1 MWDRIGHMVAMT
13 KNAYEIQTPKGR
25 KRAQRQLDWADHG
38 ILRYRWHN
46 FAQLVP
52 GIYRSNHP
60 TTARFKD
67 YAAMG
72 IKTVLTLRGAQHQ
85 PQYLFEAE
93 TCDHLGLTLECVQMA
108 ARRAPTVER
117 LTMLFDVFDRIE
129 PPFLMH
135 CKSGAD
141 RTGLASAIYLLAYA
155 GADLA
160 AAKAQLSF
168 DFIHIRRT
176 ATGILDH
183 FLDTYEARFNE
194 TGIGVRDWIATEYDA
209 DALTVSFAAKQR
221 KLRFW
226 QGWR

>member
-13 KNAYEIQTPKGR
+13 KNAYEIQTPGGR

-52 GIYRSNHP
+52 GVYRSNHP
-60 TTARFKD
+60 TTARFKA

-72 IKTVLTLRGAQHQ
+72 IKTVLTLRGGKHM
-85 PQYLFEAE
+85 PQYLFEVE
-93 TCDHLGLTLECVQMA
+93 ICERLGLRLECVQMA

-117 LTMLFDVFDRIE
+117 LNMLFDVFERIE

-194 TGIGVRDWIATEYDA
+194 TGIGIRDWIATEYDA
-209 DALTVSFAAKQR
+209 QALTVSFAAKQR

>member
-13 KNAYEIQTPKGR
+13 KNAYEIQTPGGR

-52 GIYRSNHP
+52 GVYRSNHP
-60 TTARFKD
+60 TTARFKA

-72 IKTVLTLRGAQHQ
+72 IKTVFSLRGGKHM
-85 PQYLFEAE
+85 PQYLFEVE
-93 TCDHLGLTLECVQMA
+93 ICERLGLRLECVQMA

-117 LTMLFDVFDRIE
+117 LNMLFDVFERIE

-194 TGIGVRDWIATEYDA
+194 TGIGIRDWIATEYDA
-209 DALTVSFAAKQR
+209 QALTVSFAAKQR
-221 KLRFW
+221 ELRFW